1 MTQVYAADHVLPVG
15 AEPIRGGAVA
25 VADGV
30 IVAVGPRD
38 RVLADHPGAT
48 VEDLGAAA
56 LMPALV
62 NAHTHLEYAAY
73 GGFGDGLPF
82 ADWLADHIARRP
94 RQAPGDVEA
103 QAALGALL
111 CLQSGVGTIGDASY
125 AGASLAAATEAGLR
139 GTVHLEGF
147 GGPDADPAAVAAAL
161 AGRLDALAPAA
172 TGLVRLGVSPHSPY
186 TAAPAVFA
194 ALVALARERGMT
206 AMAHVAESAA
216 ELEAVADGTGPIADA
231 LAALTR
237 IEATG
242 RHPVDLLDAAGLL
255 GPGLVL
261 VHAVQLDAEQA
272 RRVGA
277 AGAPVVHCPRSNA
290 LLGCGIAP
298 VRALADAGAVL
309 AIGTDSPASAGD
321 FDLWAELRAAVQ
333 LARAREGRADAL
345 TAAEALRMATLG
357 GARALGLEG
366 AVGALA
372 PGLRADLVAVDLA
385 DAAFDPVEDPAVA
398 VLMAGSPER
407 VLLTIVDGV
416 LRYRRSAD
424 AQRLAAAIAA
434 AEPAR
439 RRMIEDRD

>member
-25 VADGV
+25 IADGV
-30 IVAVGPRD
+30 ILAVGPLDEVRG
-38 RVLADHPGAT
+38 AHPAAPL
-48 VEDLGAAA
+48 EDLGTAV

-82 ADWLADHIARRP
+82 AAWLADHIARRP

-125 AGASLAAATEAGLR
+125 AGASLAAATAAGLR
-139 GTVHLEGF
+139 GTVHLEAF
-147 GGPDADPAAVAAAL
+147 GGPDTDPALVAGSL
-161 AGRLDALAPAA
+161 AERLELLAPQA
-172 TGLVRLGVSPHSPY
+172 TGLVGLGVSPHSPY
-186 TAAPAVFA
+186 TAAPAVFR
-194 ALVALARERGMT
+194 ALVDLAHERGMT

-216 ELEAVADGTGPIADA
+216 ELEAVRDGTGPIADA

-242 RHPVDLLDAAGLL
+242 RHPVDLLVDTGLV
-255 GPGLVL
+255 GPGLIL
-261 VHAVQLDAEQA
+261 VHAVQVDADQA
-272 RRVGA
+272 RRLGA
-277 AGAPVVHCPRSNA
+277 ARAAIVHCPRSNA

-298 VRALADAGAVL
+298 VRALSDAGAIL

-345 TAAEALRMATLG
+345 TAAAALRMATAD
-357 GARALGLEG
+357 GARALGLG
-366 AVGALA
+366 DRIGVLA
-372 PGLRADLVAVDLA
+372 PGMRADLVAVDLA
-385 DAAFDPVEDPAVA
+385 ESPVDPVEDPAVA
-398 VLMAGSPER
+398 VLTAGSPQR

-439 RRMIEDRD
+439 RRMIGDHD

>member
-1 MTQVYAADHVLPVG
+1 MTQLYAADHVLPVG

-25 VADGV
+25 VADGA
-30 IVAVGPRD
+30 ILAVGPLDDVRG
-38 RVLADHPGAT
+38 AHPDAPL
-48 VEDLGAAA
+48 EDLGAAV

-82 ADWLADHIARRP
+82 AAWLADHIARRP

-125 AGASLAAATEAGLR
+125 AGASLAAASEAGLR
-139 GTVHLEGF
+139 GTVHLEAF
-147 GGPDADPAAVAAAL
+147 GGPDADPAAVAGAL
-161 AGRLDALAPAA
+161 ADRLDALAPQA
-172 TGLVRLGVSPHSPY
+172 TGLVGLGVSPHSPY
-186 TAAPAVFA
+186 TAAPAVFR
-194 ALVALARERGMT
+194 ALVDLARERGMT

-216 ELEAVADGTGPIADA
+216 ELEAVRDGTGPIADA

-255 GPGLVL
+255 GPGLIL
-261 VHAVQLDAEQA
+261 VHAVQVDADQA
-272 RRVGA
+272 QRIGA
-277 AGAPVVHCPRSNA
+277 AGSAVVHCPRSNA

-298 VRALADAGAVL
+298 VRALVDAGATV

-333 LARAREGRADAL
+333 LARAREGRADSL

-357 GARALGLEG
+357 GARALGLDDRIG
-366 AVGALA
+366 VLA
-372 PGLRADLVAVDLA
+372 PGMRADLVALDLA
-385 DAAFDPVEDPAVA
+385 ESPVDPVEDPAVA
-398 VLMAGSPER
+398 ALTAGSPQR

-416 LRYRRSAD
+416 VRYRRSAD
-424 AQRLAAAIAA
+424 AQRLSAAIAA

-439 RRMIEDRD
+439 RRMIEDHD